1 MTSRQALAL
10 GMVNRVVPDQDL
22 LPSALDFATRLS
34 NTSAQ
39 ALRETKRL
47 FHEVAD
53 LPLEEALKRGREAN
67 KRMRA
72 FKKA

>member
-1 MTSRQALAL
+1 MDLAQKL
-10 GMVNRVVPDQDL
+10 AAVSS
-22 LPSALDFATRLS
+22 SAMKI
-34 NTSAQ
+34 
-39 ALRETKRL
+39 TKQL

-72 FKKA
+72 FKK